1 MNENSVRNIRVSLP
15 YIPTK
20 ATTAMPD
27 RSAGLCCQN
36 REFATTKPQARPR
49 SKTAQPE
56 PRSNTAKQHREATLH
71 CQNREFNG
79 KATTQTAK
87 QTALPEPRFGNRK
100 ARTTKPGRE
109 ARPHCHSREF
119 EPQSQTILPEP
130 RSQTALSETQ
140 SRSRKRPDTRS
151 QTVEPEPQSHGPF
164 FTRHLD
170 PSSFD
175 HVPLLLIRFMKTG

>member
-36 REFATTKPQARPR
+36 REFAKQHREAT
-49 SKTAQPE
+49 
-56 PRSNTAKQHREATLH
+56 PRSNTAKPHCTVKTANSTAKPQPRPRSRLH
-71 CQNREFNG
+71 CQNHDL
-79 KATTQTAK
+79 ATAK
-87 QTALPEPRFGNRK
+87 PELQSQAAKPDRTATAANSNRTARPQSQAVLPEPRLCNRN
-100 ARTTKPGRE
+100 G
-109 ARPHCHSREF
+109 
-119 EPQSQTILPEP
+119 L

-140 SRSRKRPDTRS
+140 SRSRKRPDPRS